1 MNNVTNFRENWYTN
15 LNLMEIFHFQR
26 PITDPVIAFS
36 ILMFS
41 FLFFPLLSKRVRIP
55 EIIGLLFAGIIIGP
69 HGLNLIS
76 KEIGITLF
84 GTVGLLYL
92 MFIVALEI
100 NLRDFKRLR
109 NQSIVFGS
117 FTFFF
122 PLIIGFIV
130 TYYIFKLPL
139 YSAILYSSIFS
150 THTLISYPIVVKYG
164 ISRHRITAITVGGTI
179 ITDTGVLLLLTIIS
193 SLIQD
198 DIKWYFFL
206 ELTVRFSLFSIIVL
220 YIFPK
225 ISKWFLRNL
234 QGDHGLQYISVL
246 FMVFLASLLAQLL
259 KIEPL
264 IGAFFAGLA
273 LNKLI
278 PHTSPLMNRIMFI
291 GHNLFIPFFIISIGM
306 LINLSLFFT
315 DYQSLIF
322 SITILIVAISTKYL
336 AAFATRKFYHYTIA
350 EQNLIFGLSTSRAAA
365 TIAVVVV
372 GNRIGLFN
380 ESIMNSAIVL
390 IFVSCMVSSFFT
402 EKAAQKVSHQLS
414 DKKLPSSPTKV
425 DRILVP
431 ISNPNSLN
439 HLLDFSIVLKR
450 SPKQIPIY
458 PLTVIS
464 DFKNAHLLM
473 DLFHKNIDKYAID
486 ASSTENLL
494 NPLVKKDIS
503 VVNGILTAASQN
515 HITKIIIGWNGK
527 ITTSNYFLGTLLENL
542 IRKANQMIVVIK
554 LNQPIEEFEKIRVFI
569 SSDAEYETGFIE
581 SIEAIVSLSE
591 HIKTNPIFYSSEET
605 LKQVKN
611 ITELRHGNTYGQFE
625 ASNHW
630 KDIQENPSQLMSNE
644 LTFSILAR
652 PMSLKFNSY
661 NDKITKNFSKNYG
674 DHSFGIIY
682 PAIDEN
688 TPQIV

>member
-1 MNNVTNFRENWYTN
+1 M
-15 LNLMEIFHFQR
+15 
-26 PITDPVIAFS
+26 
-36 ILMFS
+36 
-41 FLFFPLLSKRVRIP
+41 RIP
-55 EIIGLLFAGIIIGP
+55 GIIGLLVAGILIGP
-69 HGLNLIS
+69 KGFNLIS
-76 KEIGITLF
+76 KESGIALF

-92 MFIVALEI
+92 MFIAALEI
-100 NLRDFKRLR
+100 NLRDFKRFKSH
-109 NQSIVFGS
+109 SIAFGS

-122 PLIIGFIV
+122 PLILGFIV
-130 TYYIFKLPL
+130 THYIFKLPL

-164 ISRHRITAITVGGTI
+164 ISRHRTTSITVGGTI

-193 SLIQD
+193 SLVGND
-198 DIKWYFFL
+198 SKWYSFI
-206 ELTVRFSLFSIIVL
+206 ELIARFALFSLIVL
-220 YIFPK
+220 FVFPK
-225 ISKWFLRNL
+225 ISKWFLHNL
-234 QGDHGLQYISVL
+234 HGDHGLQYISVL
-246 FMVFLASLLAQLL
+246 FMVFLAALLAQLL
-259 KIEPL
+259 NIEPL

-273 LNKLI
+273 LNKQI
-278 PHTSPLMNRIMFI
+278 PHLSPLMNRIMFI
-291 GHNLFIPFFIISIGM
+291 GQNLFIPFFIISIGM
-306 LINLSLFFT
+306 LIDLSLFFT

-322 SITILIVAISTKYL
+322 SISILVLAIFTKYI
-336 AAFATRKFYHYTIA
+336 AAVAVRKLYHYTVA
-350 EQNLIFGLSTSRAAA
+350 EQNLIFGLSTSHAAA

-372 GNRIGLFN
+372 GNRIGLFD
-380 ESIMNSAIVL
+380 EAIMNSTVVL
-390 IFVSCMVSSFFT
+390 IFVSCMVSSFVT
-402 EKAAQKVSHQLS
+402 ERAAQKVSHQLS

-431 ISNPNSLN
+431 ISNPNNLN

-464 DFKNAHLLM
+464 DFKKAHLLM

-486 ASSTENLL
+486 ASSTENTLS
-494 NPLVKKDIS
+494 PIVKKDIS
-503 VVNGILTAASQN
+503 VVNGILTTASQN

-554 LNQPIEEFEKIRVFI
+554 LNQPIEDFDKIRVFI

-625 ASNHW
+625 VSNHW
-630 KDIQENPSQLMSNE
+630 KDIQENPSKLVGNE

-652 PMSLKFNSY
+652 PMSLKFNSF

-682 PAIDEN
+682 PAIDEY
-688 TPQIV
+688 TTQIV